1 MKISRKKTVGLM
13 LLFVMLISAIM
24 PTMATALTYSLS
36 DGSIINSYNV
46 TTDVVTLYIGN
57 VSKDGTSQFR
67 YLYTDKAVNA
77 ATLTEIGKILTSDYS
92 GLLPTTEGQ
101 VKACSDSTIEVQDFF
116 TDAGVVAAA
125 KYPSG
130 TTQDT
135 SGTILYNQ
143 TEFNTLVANSQTE
156 ISEESAAESTNL
168 TEWNGR
174 KTAWEADP
182 DNAGIDFPEEYV
194 KAFNDPTVYPAEY
207 FIADSKGTANT
218 SAIIR
223 DGSAVDVH
231 TYPIDRTIIKV
242 VNTSA
247 NVEATSTVSNVVSN
261 LEELQAALNNDALTE
276 VIVNNAMTLPNGTS
290 LDGKGKT
297 VRVEKPYVKEDGT
310 LEESPSSGNVF
321 DVGSGSEVTI
331 KNMTIMGGQKNS
343 SGAISSN
350 GQLTLENVNIVR
362 SNRGLDHYGGVS
374 ILKNCNFSLNVCKSA
389 GAIWCGNG
397 AKLILDGCSFTQN
410 RSNGGSGMGGG
421 AIGLSS
427 GYLYANNTIFANNA
441 TQEIGGAINIYGGNA
456 YLMNCTVAG
465 NCSSGGNEYYGGGI
479 GKNGG
484 VFHAVNSVF
493 IDNYAKVSGD
503 KARSDIGIYSGS
515 DGSLNNCVYSKMQGS
530 MSSTPNCKID
540 ESNAT
545 ASSYTDTGIMLSDG
559 TISTSFSHPVLT
571 AGTNPISKYVIIKAS
586 GNAATGGTLTYF
598 DYSDKTNIKMGYGN
612 DTSITALGGLSV
624 PTSDKKVASYYE
636 GGTRIYGVIGASGAD
651 GEITPETTSVAV
663 GTTVGGKWSCSQ
675 VDASN
680 MTGPLNAT
688 VDVGKTLTFTAT
700 ADSGYRFVGW
710 YEGVIGSSYFVDDN
724 TNTLISSETSF
735 TTTITGPLIIRA
747 VFEAIP
753 VYTVQFIDGGTVLS
767 TQQVAEG
774 DFVTKP
780 TTNPTK
786 EGYAFDDWCLDSTLT
801 TKFVFETTPITTNTP
816 IYARWKL
823 LPKVLGESVWRNGST
838 ATLRFNSN
846 VTGTYYYDVKD
857 SNTPP
862 TADEIKSSLSVNSGN
877 DSAIIG
883 TNALDLTGISS
894 GAKYVYVVVEQD
906 NVFSNVLTIE
916 MPYDSYFSDN
926 YDSYASN
933 TRISG
938 LDSYSLQYNGTG
950 TGNQIIISSE
960 QKDGST
966 GNVLQ
971 LQGANSWA
979 SDVRHNFT
987 PDSKQYVIF
996 EANMKPVSGTDPGGV
1011 NFGSSSAGGY
1021 WTGSVC
1027 RAGLGLNNALY
1038 YGKNDISD
1046 DCDTDLTYSNGNWY
1060 NLKMILD
1067 NTNDLYYI
1075 FFDNQCVETIP
1086 YEADSATP
1094 EWFSLGGGNNGTNTI
1109 YYDDVKV
1116 YTTDTVEIPTP
1127 SYRIYVN
1134 SGTSSPSPRAEENTT
1149 VTITADE
1156 PSNGSEFYR
1165 WNVISGGITLAN
1177 DTSAT
1182 TTFTMGTERVEVT
1195 ALYKFVIPD
1204 QITYELR
1211 DSYGDGWHGNNKIN
1225 IVDTSN
1231 NNTVESLT
1239 MSGSSL
1245 NGITQ
1250 NLEPGHIYDLYW
1262 QKGSYPGECSFTLKD
1277 KDGNVLITRS
1287 GDDNASK
1294 EGVFLTVQVAEPTY
1308 YTVRFMDGETELS
1321 SEQVVE
1327 GGRVASPTTNPSK
1340 TNHIFLG
1347 WYADAALATEFDF
1360 DNTAIT
1366 ADTQIYAGFV
1376 KQGIFVYYNAGDGN
1390 GGTVFSNMINAG
1402 DTYNVRAFDSLTTF
1416 SAPSG
1421 KHFAGWNVSD
1431 GSQITKA
1438 QLESNPAKVINQ
1450 IGNSA
1455 TASITFTAYYE
1466 DDVYYTVS
1474 FMDGTNTISSQ
1485 TILEGQKATRPT
1497 SDPTKANHE
1506 FVNWYADSTLT
1517 TVFNFNTPISRDMC
1531 IYAKFNPVYHDV
1543 TIPLS
1548 DGLVI
1553 PSGGGTFTEEQTLG
1567 IEFLASKGIV
1577 ICEEDDA
1584 AHVERWYT
1592 ADRKLLF
1599 TFDEN
1604 TKTIHFADGV
1614 SYKDNINYVLTDA
1627 DKTLLAG
1634 YGAYI
1639 NTITLNFGNAPFEY
1653 VILEG
1658 ANQTHTVNQDGS
1670 LTVKANGDISKFVKL
1685 LVDRIEVAEKD
1696 RTIVSGSTVAT
1707 LNKEFLDTLSEGTHE
1722 LTFVYTDGEVSTNFT
1737 IARVSMPTQTGGDV
1751 GTPVAGTPVQLLSK
1765 SPITGDN
1772 IILWTIL
1779 LIISVNGLIAT
1790 EVYIRKVFKK

>member
-116 TDAGVVAAA
+116 TDAGVVAAG
-125 KYPSG
+125 KFENLG
-130 TTQDT
+130 TVSDT
-135 SGTILYNQ
+135 SSTILYEQ
-143 TEFNTLVANSQTE
+143 TQYNSLVSLAQDE
-156 ISEESAAESTNL
+156 IKDESKAESDNL
-168 TEWNGR
+168 TDYNGR
-174 KTAWEADP
+174 ELGWNTAEQEKLNIDP
-182 DNAGIDFPEEYV
+182 NYTPVAFPEEYV
-194 KAFNDPTVYPAEY
+194 KAFDDSTTYPDKY
-207 FIADSKGTANT
+207 FIADSIGTKSTDYIIRNGVVTQVDTYPINRTIILVENT
-218 SAIIR
+218 SA
-223 DGSAVDVH
+223 DV
-231 TYPIDRTIIKV
+231 TTTPV
-242 VNTSA
+242 A
-247 NVEATSTVSNVVSN
+247 PEVSNVVSN
-261 LEELQAALNNDALTE
+261 LDELQAALNSNSLSE
-276 VIVNNAMTLPNGTS
+276 VIITNAITLPNGTV

-297 VRVEKPYVKEDGT
+297 VRVEKPYVKEDGQ
-310 LEESPSSGNVF
+310 LEESPSSGNIF
-321 DVGSGSEVTI
+321 NIDNGSDVSI
-331 KNMTIMGGQKNS
+331 KNMTIMGGQKSS
-343 SGAISSN
+343 SGAVSSQGN
-350 GQLTLENVNIVR
+350 LTLENVNVVR
-362 SNRGLDHYGGVS
+362 SNRGLDNYGGSTV
-374 ILKNCNFSLNVCKSA
+374 LKNCNFSFNVGQSA

-397 AKLILDGCSFTQN
+397 AKIILDGCSFTQN
-410 RSNGGSGMGGG
+410 RSNGGSGYGGG
-421 AIGLSS
+421 AIGAS
-427 GYLYANNTIFANNA
+427 GAKVYANNTIFANNS
-441 TQEIGGAINIYGGNA
+441 TQEIGGAINIYGGNV

-484 VFHAVNSVF
+484 VFHAVNSIF
-493 IDNYAKVSGD
+493 IDNYAKISGD
-503 KARSDIGIYSGS
+503 KTRSDIGIYSESNGT
-515 DGSLNNCVYSKMQGS
+515 LNNCVYSKMQGS
-530 MSSTPNCKID
+530 VSSTTNCKVD
-540 ESNAT
+540 ESNSI
-545 ASSYTDTGIMLSDG
+545 ASTYTDNGIILANGS
-559 TISTSFSHPVLT
+559 TSTSFSHPVLT
-571 AGTNPISKYVIIKAS
+571 TGTNSYSKYVVVKAS
-586 GNAATGGTLTYF
+586 GSAATGGVNTYF
-598 DYSDKTNIKMGYGN
+598 DYSDRNNVKMGYGDSLN
-612 DTSITALGGLSV
+612 INSLGGLAT
-624 PTSDKKVASYYE
+624 PTSDKKVTTYYE
-636 GGTRIYGVIGASGAD
+636 GGSRVSGVIGASEAD
-651 GEITPETTSVAV
+651 GVITVPSYTVTVTNDGNGTAEANPSSGET
-663 GTTVGGKWSCSQ
+663 GTEV
-675 VDASN
+675 
-680 MTGPLNAT
+680 
-688 VDVGKTLTFTAT
+688 TLIPTPKNS
-700 ADSGYRFVGW
+700 DYRFKEW
-710 YEGVIGSSYFVDDN
+710 QVISGG
-724 TNTLISSETSF
+724 I
-735 TTTITGPLIIRA
+735 TITNNKFNIGTSDVEIKAI
-747 VFEAIP
+747 FEKIP
-753 VYTVQFIDGGTVLS
+753 THTVTFKDGETELF
-767 TQQVAEG
+767 TQNIKDGEYI
-774 DFVTKP
+774 TRP
-780 TTNPTK
+780 TLDPTK
-786 EGYAFDDWCLDSTLT
+786 DGFTFDEWCLDSTLT
-801 TKFVFETTPITTNTP
+801 TKFNFETTPITGNTM
-816 IYARWKL
+816 IYARWKAI
-823 LPKVLGESVWRNGST
+823 PKLIGESVWRTDSST
-838 ATLRFNSN
+838 ATVRFNSN
-846 VTGTYYYDVKD
+846 VVGTYYYVVTN
-857 SNTPP
+857 STTLP
-862 TADEIKSSLSVNSGN
+862 TANSIKEETSGVHGTGTV
-877 DSAIIG
+877 IIG
-883 TNALDLTGISS
+883 TNPINLTGLST
-894 GAKYVYVVVEQD
+894 GAQYLYIVVEQD

-938 LDSYSLQYNGTG
+938 LDSYSLQYGGTG
-950 TGNQIIISSE
+950 SENQIIISSE

-971 LQGANSWA
+971 LQGSNGWA
-979 SDVRHNFT
+979 SDVRHSVT
-987 PDSKQYVIF
+987 PDDKQYVIF
-996 EANMKPVSGTDPGGV
+996 EANIKPVSGSDPGGV

-1021 WTGSVC
+1021 WTASVC
-1027 RAGLGLNNALY
+1027 RAGFGLNNKYY
-1038 YGKNDISD
+1038 YGKNDTAG
-1046 DCDTDLTYSNGNWY
+1046 DCDTDLSFTNGNWY

-1067 NTNDLYYI
+1067 NTNDVYYI
-1075 FFDNQCVETIP
+1075 CIDNQYIETIP
-1086 YEADSATP
+1086 YSADSATP
-1094 EWFSLGGGNNGTNTI
+1094 EWFSIGGGNNGVNTI

-1116 YTTDTVEIPTP
+1116 YTTNTVEIPTP

-1156 PSNGSEFYR
+1156 PSNGSEFYK
-1165 WNVISGGITLAN
+1165 WNVINGGVTLAN
-1177 DTSAT
+1177 ENSAT

-1327 GGRVASPTTNPSK
+1327 GGRVARPTTNPSK

-1390 GGTVFSNMINAG
+1390 GGTVFSDKINAG

-1543 TIPLS
+1543 TIQLS
-1548 DGLVI
+1548 DGLVV
-1553 PSGGGTFTEEQTLG
+1553 PSGGGTFTEEQILG

-1577 ICEEDDA
+1577 IYEEDDA

-1685 LVDRIEVAEKD
+1685 LVDKIEVAEKD

-1707 LNKEFLDTLSEGTHE
+1707 LSKEFLDTLSEGTHE

-1772 IILWTIL
+1772 IILWIIL
-1779 LIISVNGLIAT
+1779 LLISVNGLIAT